1 MATIINNPN
10 GPERVVEI
18 DRNDSG
24 GWAVAVVILI
34 VVIVGGV
41 YAWYHY
47 RSAAVATTSGSTNV
61 NVTLPST
68 FATGTTTN

>member
-18 DRNDSG
+18 DRNDSS

-34 VVIVGGV
+34 VVMVGGV

-47 RSAAVATTSGSTNV
+47 RSVAVGTAFGSTNV
-61 NVTLPST
+61 NVTLPSAY
-68 FATGTTTN
+68 ATGTTTN